1 MHTNKK
7 VMLIVLAMLSILST
21 AIVTNV
27 WINFI
32 EFGKKATTEKAHSI
46 AESVRDGLTAHMVLG
61 AMDRRELFLENMI
74 KHQNV
79 KVLRVIRSK
88 KIIEKYGDG
97 SLDPYKYDDIEKSV
111 LNSAKSVTKIVQN
124 DKENY
129 LRITIPYIATKYS
142 NPNCLSCHMDF
153 KEGDV
158 LGAISLELDIEEVRT
173 TTFETIVKIVVISII
188 FLVLSYFIARHYIRP
203 YTQLFD
209 DLEDGISKAYNG
221 DFSHYVTTNLSED
234 TAKVA
239 KRLNDL
245 SEIFRFKKTIE
256 LDSDKDKIY
265 ERVAHI
271 LESNFDIKYFVIFEN
286 NILLKSKE
294 VVYKSK
300 LASFVDKESMSKSTN
315 TCRAFR
321 TSLQV
326 CSTDFHKICDLCY
339 QSDKESICLP
349 FNISD
354 EFSLTLLIYVDTTQE
369 VERIKSLVPI
379 ISNYFDL
386 TVPVLQTKLLMN
398 KLHEKSL
405 RDGMTNLYNRRFL
418 DNYLDKNIKD
428 GDKFYMMMID
438 IDFFKQVNDT
448 YGHDVGDEVIKYLS
462 DVLARYIKYPN
473 LPVRYGGE
481 EFLAIVYNNNLDE
494 VRQLAS
500 DIRAEFSSKVIN
512 ANSETFSKT
521 LSVGIASFPEDSQ
534 SAWETLKHADVA
546 LYNAK
551 NSGRDK
557 VVTFESSMYDED
569 MI

>member
-1 MHTNKK
+1 
-7 VMLIVLAMLSILST
+7 
-21 AIVTNV
+21 
-27 WINFI
+27 
-32 EFGKKATTEKAHSI
+32 
-46 AESVRDGLTAHMVLG
+46 
-61 AMDRRELFLENMI
+61 
-74 KHQNV
+74 
-79 KVLRVIRSK
+79 
-88 KIIEKYGDG
+88 
-97 SLDPYKYDDIEKSV
+97 
-111 LNSAKSVTKIVQN
+111 
-124 DKENY
+124 
-129 LRITIPYIATKYS
+129 
-142 NPNCLSCHMDF
+142 
-153 KEGDV
+153 
-158 LGAISLELDIEEVRT
+158 
-173 TTFETIVKIVVISII
+173 
-188 FLVLSYFIARHYIRP
+188 
-203 YTQLFD
+203 
-209 DLEDGISKAYNG
+209 
-221 DFSHYVTTNLSED
+221 
-234 TAKVA
+234 
-239 KRLNDL
+239 
-245 SEIFRFKKTIE
+245 
-256 LDSDKDKIY
+256 
-265 ERVAHI
+265 
-271 LESNFDIKYFVIFEN
+271 
-286 NILLKSKE
+286 
-294 VVYKSK
+294 
-300 LASFVDKESMSKSTN
+300 
-315 TCRAFR
+315 
-321 TSLQV
+321 
-326 CSTDFHKICDLCY
+326 
-339 QSDKESICLP
+339 
-349 FNISD
+349 
-354 EFSLTLLIYVDTTQE
+354 
-369 VERIKSLVPI
+369 
-379 ISNYFDL
+379 
-386 TVPVLQTKLLMN
+386 MN